1 MATRN
6 VVYLCS
12 NPLSKTRFKRS
23 GQNNNSR
30 SLLSV
35 DTLNWLQRVLGEIPG
50 RVQGVID
57 IGAAMNSGV
66 AKIIGIAVLILR
78 PDLTACDRDCGPE
91 NRLWFELEGPSWQ
104 RACLQ
109 CTIVTSLQDPLIA
122 VAKGAQ
128 RETQWPVFA
137 LSTACA
143 QSAFDQLS
151 ENLIR
156 ETAVNRDIAFAFN
169 VPPILAELVVH
180 GKLRT
185 VQVSLSLRTGRGNP
199 YATAFTHLQTIAQ
212 PPDDQRRHMILP
224 LQSEIFQNLET
235 FLDICQSSVPAQL
248 REDARDDFLDE
259 ADTFIRWARRC
270 ATVLAKHTIMDHR
283 MERPKIRTF
292 KNMRINAEAVT
303 GRYTSWCALHAVFI
317 ARKLHQSSDISI
329 VLELAL
335 HMAYPRPLAKQLVE
349 LIKDCPTPS
358 PSTLSRHRLAVDVA
372 YMLLRR
378 EWHQALLP
386 MDKVAAIFLL
396 SDASPQGGRD
406 WQLAECQTIVADFF

>member
-109 CTIVTSLQDPLIA
+109 CTFVTSLQDPLIA

-185 VQVSLSLRTGRGNP
+185 VQVKKEPGGCEICSL
-199 YATAFTHLQTIAQ
+199 
-212 PPDDQRRHMILP
+212 
-224 LQSEIFQNLET
+224 
-235 FLDICQSSVPAQL
+235 
-248 REDARDDFLDE
+248 
-259 ADTFIRWARRC
+259 
-270 ATVLAKHTIMDHR
+270 
-283 MERPKIRTF
+283 
-292 KNMRINAEAVT
+292 
-303 GRYTSWCALHAVFI
+303 GRYCDK
-317 ARKLHQSSDISI
+317 RGEK
-329 VLELAL
+329 
-335 HMAYPRPLAKQLVE
+335 
-349 LIKDCPTPS
+349 TPVCS
-358 PSTLSRHRLAVDVA
+358 LFQTFAESRFV
-372 YMLLRR
+372 
-378 EWHQALLP
+378 
-386 MDKVAAIFLL
+386 
-396 SDASPQGGRD
+396 
-406 WQLAECQTIVADFF
+406 